1 MRVRLPNSR
10 TNVHADQPC
19 RARPGHETAG
29 PILVK
34 ILFIAPEHIK
44 PTATRLFPH
53 EPVIKM
59 SLPRRRMAG
68 HEIDIQGCR
77 PAQHAALDLEMSSVS
92 GFRLDPEPGA
102 PA

>member
-1 MRVRLPNSR
+1 MRLRLPNSR

-34 ILFIAPEHIK
+34 ILFIAPEHLK
-44 PTATRLFPH
+44 PAATRPFPH

-68 HEIDIQGCR
+68 HEIDVERCR
-77 PAQHAALDLEMSSVS
+77 PTQHAALDLESSLVA
-92 GFRLDPEPGA
+92 GLRLDAES
-102 PA
+102 